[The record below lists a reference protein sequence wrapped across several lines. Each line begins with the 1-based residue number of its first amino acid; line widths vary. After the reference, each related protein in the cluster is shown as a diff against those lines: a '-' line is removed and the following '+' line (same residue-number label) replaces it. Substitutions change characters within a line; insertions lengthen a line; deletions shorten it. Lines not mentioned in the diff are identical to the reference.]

1 MFSLLFYSSVSRV
14 VGFPAKAINHQAS
27 TFVFYLASL
36 CFKESVYL
44 EAPVY
49 VNSETLEETGSEEKK
64 PAVLYVPKCLCIVS
78 RQRYFNTLKVR
89 FY

>member
-1 MFSLLFYSSVSRV
+1 MEGKPS
-14 VGFPAKAINHQAS
+14 
-27 TFVFYLASL
+27 YLASL

-49 VNSETLEETGSEEKK
+49 VNSETLEETESEEKN

-89 FY
+89 FYYASANLIFRSITSR